1 MPGATLQTDVFV
13 LHKRPPSDSFVALTV
28 FSGEKGLLHVLQRLP
43 KRAPAAPKRLSGGAA
58 VNHPLDL
65 FDEAALLLEATNEG
79 RTWFVKE
86 ARLLHRPEAIGRDYE
101 TLLFASNF
109 ASLIKRH
116 PGPEESHPKIAALLR
131 TAFAAFAAGTRPDIV
146 YFKSLYCFSRDEGY
160 PVREEWLARL
170 PAADRA
176 ATEKILRQPVAEQTA
191 PPAEV
196 ARRLRRLEDY
206 LRGFTEILPE

>member
-1 MPGATLQTDVFV
+1 MPGALLQTDAFV

-28 FSGEKGLLHVLQRLP
+28 FSAEKGLLHVLQRLP
-43 KRAPAAPKRLSGGAA
+43 KRAPSATARTARGTA

-65 FDEAALLLEATNEG
+65 FDEAALLLESTNEG
-79 RTWFVKE
+79 RTWFAKE
-86 ARLLHRPEAIGRDYE
+86 ARLLHRPEGIGRDYE
-101 TLLFASNF
+101 TLQAASNL
-109 ASLIKRH
+109 AGLIKRH
-116 PGPEESHPKIAALLR
+116 PGPEESHSRIAALLR
-131 TAFAAFAAGTRPDIV
+131 TAFAAFATGRRPDIV

-170 PAADRA
+170 SAADRA
-176 ATEKILRQPVAEQTA
+176 AAESLLHQPVAAQST

-196 ARRLRRLEDY
+196 ARHLRRLEDY

>member
-1 MPGATLQTDVFV
+1 MPGAHLQTDAYV

-43 KRAPAAPKRLSGGAA
+43 KRAPAKPARLSGGAA
-58 VNHPLDL
+58 INHPLDL
-65 FDEAALLLEATNEG
+65 FDEAALLLESTNEG

-101 TLLFASNF
+101 TLQFASNF

-116 PGPEESHPKIAALLR
+116 PGPEESQPKIAALLR
-131 TAFAAFAAGTRPDIV
+131 TAFAAFAAGKRPDVV

-160 PVREEWLARL
+160 PVREEWLAKL
-170 PAADRA
+170 SAAERA
-176 ATEKILRQPVAEQTA
+176 ATEQILHQAVAEQTT
-191 PPAEV
+191 PPPEV
-196 ARRLRRLEDY
+196 ARHLRRLEAY